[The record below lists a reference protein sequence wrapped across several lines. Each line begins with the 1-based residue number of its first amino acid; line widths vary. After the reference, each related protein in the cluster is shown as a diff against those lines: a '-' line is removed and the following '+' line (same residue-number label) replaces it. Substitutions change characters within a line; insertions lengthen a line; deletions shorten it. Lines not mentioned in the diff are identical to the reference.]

1 MINQSTTPSQIHKS
15 TIRTSLKIDLLWRS
29 CIRFKL
35 IILTKEIE
43 EQFLGRKRARRR
55 KGRLTKMPGLTA
67 LRGRS
72 WRVGRCLRGP
82 EEGIRIMLRSGIR
95 TWHIRLIPTAF
106 WLGLWTHRVICRID
120 QNQIKPISQVQRS
133 PIQNQGI
140 EAWKHWLK
148 SFQIHSRPQELQWKH
163 TPSPSLNRIQDPN
176 PNLIQGPNP
185 NQDHDQK
192 ATKPREITQRKKTWN
207 IQINLRVWNWIIYIN
222 GKQNRNKDK
231 DKNKIPAPK
240 AEELANTRLHQ
251 RSRKEA
257 KWITNLR
264 DWKTTQH

>member
-1 MINQSTTPSQIHKS
+1 MSNQSTTSSQIHKP
-15 TIRTSLKIDLLWRS
+15 TIRILLGKSLLWRS

-35 IILTKEIE
+35 TILSKEIE
-43 EQFLGRKRARRR
+43 EQFSGRKRARRR
-55 KGRLTKMPGLTA
+55 KGRLTKTPGLTA

-82 EEGIRIMLRSGIR
+82 EEGIRIMLHSGIR

-106 WLGLWTHRVICRID
+106 WLGLWTRRVMCRIG
-120 QNQIKPISQVQRS
+120 QNQIKRLSQVQRS

-163 TPSPSLNRIQDPN
+163 TPSPSLNQIQDLN

-192 ATKPREITQRKKTWN
+192 ATKPREIMQRRKRPN
-207 IQINLRVWNWIIYIN
+207 IQINLHARNWIITISN
-222 GKQNRNKDK
+222 NENRNKDK
-231 DKNKIPAPK
+231 DKNKIPTPRT
-240 AEELANTRLHQ
+240 EELANTHLHQ
-251 RSRKEA
+251 RSLKEA
-257 KWITNLR
+257 KWITTLR
-264 DWKTTQH
+264 DSKTTQH